1 MLCTK
6 CAYRTN
12 AFYEFKIQVKET
24 EWKLKKMFEVTSDS
38 FKEEIFD
45 NDRVNI
51 VDAESPETPE
61 DFINYTDLNVSKEQA
76 IQILEVT
83 NDMLGPTLQNICLEP
98 QSIQLLKDEKS
109 NDITNIFNS
118 SAIQY
123 AIAYIPDE
131 TISSVLNRDAI
142 QSVLDNPEISLE
154 TTTKFKHSECLQT
167 NAANEPS
174 NNLQS
179 VEVIEALVNSHL
191 EGDNLEDPNVEN
203 AKLQASDGDPTFI
216 TENNGNQE
224 MNENR
229 RRENSFDSEES
240 DSEYF
245 IGPKDDIV
253 GSLNDTITR
262 IKEIKKD
269 KDQVEYQCTLCLQNY
284 SELSRV
290 LTHIVENHVPSTGP
304 FFCIVCEKDCESR
317 RELRSHVKTHTGQF
331 PYTCFICNKTYAT
344 KRYLKRHMV
353 CHADFPRHR
362 CPKCGVR
369 YKLKSELEIHLSTH
383 THGPAYQCSQ
393 CSRVFNHKGNYKR
406 HLMSHLDP
414 LSLHLPKYPC
424 DVCGKRFLNN
434 RTLETHRRVHTGEK
448 PYKCI
453 ACNKHFSQQGNLLN
467 HVKSV
472 HSNPRSHTCEVC
484 GKSFNQK
491 ATLKDHSLLHT
502 GEKPYVCTVCGM
514 AFTFSSAMRRHMWT
528 HNGGKP
534 FGCDVCLARFIG
546 KYDLKR
552 HMRIHSQRPKSNKR
566 QSPFKQDDLVRE
578 ELVNEMVLEH
588 TADRGTI
595 LIEPMLLAA
604 DEAEIGRE
612 KESERENVDALFS
625 LIQYG

>member
-1 MLCTK
+1 MLIHKLPYIQIKVIIQKGVVFQC
-6 CAYRTN
+6 
-12 AFYEFKIQVKET
+12 KI
-24 EWKLKKMFEVTSDS
+24 LS
-38 FKEEIFD
+38 FQEEIFD
-45 NDRVNI
+45 NDYVSI
-51 VDAESPETPE
+51 VDAESPETLQQE
-61 DFINYTDLNVSKEQA
+61 FINYTDEDVPKEQA

-83 NDMLGPTLQNICLEP
+83 NDMLDPTLQNICLEP
-98 QSIQLLKDEKS
+98 QNIKLLKDEKN

-118 SAIQY
+118 SGIQY
-123 AIAYIPDE
+123 TIAYIPDE
-131 TISSVLNRDAI
+131 TINSVLNRDAI
-142 QSVLDNPEISLE
+142 QSVLDNPQISIE
-154 TTTKFKHSECLQT
+154 STTKFKHSESLQI

-174 NNLQS
+174 NHLQS

-191 EGDNLEDPNVEN
+191 EEDSLEEPNLENTE
-203 AKLQASDGDPTFI
+203 LQATDSHPTFI
-216 TENNGNQE
+216 SENNGNQE
-224 MNENR
+224 INENT

-245 IGPKDDIV
+245 IDPKDDIV

-284 SELSRV
+284 SELSKV

-383 THGPAYQCSQ
+383 AHGPAYQCNQ

-448 PYKCI
+448 PYKCV
-453 ACNKHFSQQGNLLN
+453 ACNKNFSQQGNLLN

-566 QSPFKQDDLVRE
+566 QSPEKQDDMVHE
-578 ELVNEMVLEH
+578 ELVKEMVLEH

-595 LIEPMLLAA
+595 LIEPILLAE
-604 DEAEIGRE
+604 DETEIGQE